1 MLQAALPRCRRLHE
15 LVTKFTYTG
24 VVVADFNKR
33 FLNSTYHS
41 QLDTNSSVEAMTS
54 AALVAARALHD
65 LASGQG
71 STQELKANTL
81 IQDSAVIVSCI
92 MSSAAHPFNMLE
104 LVSRGPSV

>member
-1 MLQAALPRCRRLHE
+1 MLQAALPICRRLHE
-15 LVTKFTYTG
+15 LVTGFTHAG

-33 FLNSTYHS
+33 FLDSTYYS

-71 STQELKANTL
+71 STEELKASSVL
-81 IQDSAVIVSCI
+81 VI
-92 MSSAAHPFNMLE
+92 AHLTSFHLHHALDRTFNCLM
-104 LVSRGPSV
+104 R